1 MPFLLSG
8 SGTFNHPYQ
17 LDFIIDPLI
26 KSIALIKFD
35 FFKEKLPVF
44 LENFNSQLNKLSFY
58 KTEVQ
63 VMRDL
68 QKAVR
73 WLERANTCMFHH
85 FGVKA
90 VLYVVENSYTEIE
103 KDVFKQK
110 RKSFPLETIF
120 FDGFPE
126 MFYTLLKYVRDKL
139 ISQKSE
145 IRLVL
150 VFKRYT
156 KLKEVM
162 TENRVTSLDAENKK
176 FQK

>member
-1 MPFLLSG
+1 M
-8 SGTFNHPYQ
+8 
-17 LDFIIDPLI
+17 I

-44 LENFNSQLNKLSFY
+44 LENFNSQLNKLSFF
-58 KTEVQ
+58 KMEVQ

-73 WLERANTCMFHH
+73 WLEKANLCMFHH

-90 VLYVVENSYTEIE
+90 VLYITENQYTEIE
-103 KDVFKQK
+103 KGVFKQK
-110 RKSFPLETIF
+110 RRSFPLETVF

-126 MFYTLLKYVRDKL
+126 MFYTLLRYVRDKL

-156 KLKEVM
+156 KLKDVL
-162 TENRVTSLDAENKK
+162 TENRIMALNEENKK
-176 FQK
+176 FSK